1 MSIRALIAGSI
12 AIAVSIPAGQPALA
26 QTAQI
31 GTSNWFGGPIYNG
44 APALTV
50 TAALVNAGGGPEHFT
65 FDKALVSMLGQKTVT
80 SEVAKLEAQYGK
92 KSVHDFITGMTFAV
106 HDGLSRAAAA
116 HVRLPSAPS
125 GLTGTALAKALVG
138 AGTTSDGTWWSG
150 YLFDKALSHTIHVQV
165 MGDIDVKF
173 GHPADQL
180 THRILNQ
187 AMYDVAQ
194 ALGSTNVK
202 LAELH

>member
-1 MSIRALIAGSI
+1 MSIRTLIAACI
-12 AIAVSIPAGQPALA
+12 AIAASVPAVRPASA
-26 QTAQI
+26 QSDQA
-31 GTSNWFGGPIYNG
+31 GSSNWFGGPIYDA

-50 TAALVNAGGGPEHFT
+50 TAALVNAGGGAKHFT
-65 FDKALVSMLGQKTVT
+65 FDKALVSMLGQKTVNA
-80 SEVAKLEAQYGK
+80 EVAKLEAQYGK
-92 KSVHDFITGMTFAV
+92 TSVHDFISGMTFVV
-106 HDGLSRAAAA
+106 HDGLRRAAAA
-116 HVRLPSAPS
+116 HVQLPSAPTE
-125 GLTGTALAKALVG
+125 LTGASLAKALVD

-165 MGDIDVKF
+165 MGDIDVKY

-194 ALGSTNVK
+194 ALGSTSVK